1 MIRFIKNNI
10 YALTHFCVWSGRD
23 SRQAFCD
30 IYKGFILLA
39 LLGVFLC
46 AWRNTITVL
55 YIREYLV
62 ISEMAC
68 WVLTIFFEL
77 FLLLAF
83 ICAVIRRWQDL
94 DIKIPK
100 NESVAE
106 LIQRPRFW
114 QVLSTAEGSH
124 EKNQYGP
131 APKENPVPLISE
143 EDLKESV
150 SKQLFVDM
158 SDLEDIK

>member
-1 MIRFIKNNI
+1 MLRFIKNNL

-39 LLGVFLC
+39 LAGIFLC
-46 AWRNTITVL
+46 TWRNTLAVL

-62 ISEMAC
+62 ISETAC
-68 WVLTIFFEL
+68 WILTILLEC
-77 FLLLAF
+77 FLGLAF
-83 ICAVIRRWQDL
+83 ICASIRRWQDL

-100 NESVAE
+100 NESLAA

-114 QVLSTAEGSH
+114 QVLSTVEGS
-124 EKNQYGP
+124 NDPNTYGP

-150 SKQLFVDM
+150 SKQLFVDI
-158 SDLEDIK
+158 SDLENIK